1 MLVFQEY
8 VPSDNVLV
16 LPAKLVTQTAN
27 GAVLAAG
34 AESEHTESLGNDD
47 ALLLVVR
54 GRNTLKHLESLHRG
68 GTTGGLVGNH
78 ATHGSVEDAGG
89 SAEVEGTSTSRV
101 ETGHLAKEG
110 LVLDYTESALC
121 SISIPPFIFISNHMF
136 PPLRIQP
143 KIYFKK

>member
-1 MLVFQEY
+1 M
-8 VPSDNVLV
+8 
-16 LPAKLVTQTAN
+16 AQTAN

-34 AESEHTESLGNDD
+34 AEAEHTESLGNDD

-110 LVLDYTESALC
+110 LILDYTESALRFDFV
-121 SISIPPFIFISNHMF
+121 PPFHPDFHHSHDSSFLYSTKDKIKT
-136 PPLRIQP
+136 LRSSQT
-143 KIYFKK
+143 K